1 MPINIGIYVDVTFF
15 FCCFVLTLVAFCSMT
30 ISCWSIAFYVTIT
43 RQKYLF
49 VIFLWF
55 MLCFAFLSVLLVFIC
70 YGYASLPF
78 FISCSFI
85 SSRKLM
91 NLLSL
96 LYITSYLYI
105 AMQLD
110 LNGEANFIFEKFNF
124 LSCLFFEKL
133 KRMQKCFLFKK
144 YFFCSF

>member
-1 MPINIGIYVDVTFF
+1 
-15 FCCFVLTLVAFCSMT
+15 
-30 ISCWSIAFYVTIT
+30 
-43 RQKYLF
+43 
-49 VIFLWF
+49 
-55 MLCFAFLSVLLVFIC
+55 MLCFAFLSILLVFIC

-96 LYITSYLYI
+96 LYITSYLYV

-110 LNGEANFIFEKFNF
+110 LNGEANFIFEKFKKKY
-124 LSCLFFEKL
+124 LSCLFFVKIEKDA
-133 KRMQKCFLFKK
+133 KMFPF
-144 YFFCSF
+144 